1 MTHYLLRILRELDG
15 IYEHKLAVRLGK
27 EYLKFPELNQLILDG
42 FAERFIKKEDF
53 AVKGIRLTNAGKVE
67 LARLDAIP
75 PTPFVPDPKQL
86 RFQELKSK
94 LSDNSI
100 TFEETKD
107 LLKMFFRL

>member
-27 EYLKFPELNQLILDG
+27 EYLKFPELDQLILDG

-75 PTPFVPDPKQL
+75 PAPIVTPPEQL
-86 RFQELKSK
+86 RRAELVKK
-94 LSDNSI
+94 LQDNTI
-100 TFEETKD
+100 TDVEVRE
-107 LLKMFFRL
+107 LLRMVIR